1 MTRRRDPDD
10 DLKRE
15 IQTHLDLEAEEQRV
29 AGLPAR
35 DARDAAI
42 RAFGSPTRVREIARE
57 ARRWI
62 ALDHFVQD
70 VRFAIR
76 QMRRAPGVAFTAIL
90 TLALGIGANTAI
102 FSVISGFF
110 RPLPVANPDQLV
122 VIASMKPD
130 DQTGL
135 RYEFSFPA
143 LQDYR
148 RATADVFSEIMADG
162 VKFSGITIAGKTT
175 TFVHQNVSANFF
187 TGLGLRP
194 AAGRLFDPAEGER
207 VGLETIVVLGHSF
220 WLRRFG
226 GDPAVIGTLVRID
239 GEPARIV
246 GVAPEGFRGVFE
258 GADMEGYVPI
268 GTGLGRVPGQQYVTD
283 RAVRR
288 LRMLARLRPGVS
300 IATAQAAVDVV
311 AGRLAAAYPD
321 TEGNTTAKIFPETLA
336 RPIPLEK
343 WSELVPYVR
352 GVLLGLASIVLL
364 IACMNVAN
372 LLLVRAMARQ
382 REMAVRAALGSGRR
396 RLVRMLLVESLL
408 MTTAGTTLGLCVG
421 AVASALLVRS
431 VDIGFDAPL
440 HLDFTFDWRVF
451 TYAAFVALG
460 TTLVVGVLPA
470 RRASRAEITDLLHE
484 GGRSGTAGATRS
496 RALSSLVIAQIAG
509 CAALL
514 VVAGLFLRTLQNAR
528 QVDLGFDPT
537 GIVTARLDPSNIGR
551 TPEQS
556 NTFYLELERRIREW
570 PGVEYV
576 TSAFSRPLGLYFGG
590 YVVFPTT
597 EPIRNGKKIWSSG
610 VNTVTPDYFAAL
622 RIPIVRGRAFTWDD
636 DQNSR
641 RVAITNEAMAERFWP
656 GQDPIGKTISI
667 PESSKEPLV
676 VVGVARDAK
685 YAAVFEPRMSYCY
698 LPQLQ
703 DSSRLR
709 TVYIRS
715 SRSFEDIG
723 AAFER
728 EVHALEPD
736 LPIRDLGTL
745 SHLIATNL
753 GFVVFQVGAIQAA
766 ATGLLGLTLAIIG
779 IYGLISYRTAQ
790 RSREIGIRLA
800 LGAQARDVR
809 TLVLQ
814 QGGRLAITGI
824 AVGLAIAIV
833 FGLALSRFLVFVS
846 TIDPI
851 TFGAVTVLLAAA
863 ALLACDIPA
872 RRATRIDPI
881 VVLRH
886 E

>member
-1 MTRRRDPDD
+1 MTRRDPDD

-15 IQTHLDLEAEEQRV
+15 IQTHLDLEAEEQLAR
-29 AGLPAR
+29 GLTPAE
-35 DARDAAI
+35 ARHAAH
-42 RAFGSPTRVREIARE
+42 RAFGNPTVVREAARD

-62 ALDHFVQD
+62 ALDHFMQD
-70 VRFAIR
+70 VRFALR

-102 FSVISGFF
+102 FSVINGFF

-122 VIASMKPD
+122 VVASMKPD

-135 RYEFSFPA
+135 RYEFSYPA

-148 RATADVFSEIMADG
+148 RATTDVFADIMADG

-175 TFVHQNVSANFF
+175 SFVHQNVSANFF
-187 TGLGLRP
+187 TGLGLAP
-194 AAGRLFDPAEGER
+194 AAGRLFDPSEGER
-207 VGLETIVVLGHSF
+207 AGLEQILVLGHSF
-220 WLRRFG
+220 WIRRFG
-226 GDPAVIGTLVRID
+226 GDPSIVGTMVRID

-246 GVAPEGFRGVFE
+246 GVAPAGFRGVFE
-258 GADMEGYVPI
+258 GADMEGYVP
-268 GTGLGRVPGQQYVTD
+268 LGVGVGRARGHQYLTD
-283 RAVRR
+283 RGVKQI
-288 LRMLARLRPGVS
+288 RMLARLRPGVS

-311 AGRLAAAYPD
+311 ARRLAESYPD
-321 TEGNTTAKIFPETLA
+321 TDGNMTAKIFPETLA
-336 RPIPLEK
+336 RPVPLEK
-343 WSELVPYVR
+343 WAQLVPYVR

-408 MTTAGTTLGLCVG
+408 LTTAGTTLGLCAG
-421 AVASALLVRS
+421 AIASALLARS

-484 GGRSGTAGATRS
+484 GGRAGTASAGRN
-496 RALSSLVIAQIAG
+496 RVLGSLVIAQIAG
-509 CAALL
+509 CVALL
-514 VVAGLFLRTLQNAR
+514 VVAGLFVRTLQNAR
-528 QVDLGFDPT
+528 RVDLGFDPH
-537 GIVTARLDPSNIGR
+537 GIVTARLDPSNLGR
-551 TPEQS
+551 SQEQS
-556 NTFYLELERRIREW
+556 NAFYFELERRVREW

-576 TSAFSRPLGLYFGG
+576 TSAFSQPLGLYFGG
-590 YVVFPTT
+590 YFVYPAT
-597 EPIRNGKKIWSSG
+597 ESVRNGKQTGASG

-636 DQNSR
+636 DAPSR

-656 GQDPIGKTISI
+656 GQDPIGKKISI
-667 PESSKEPLV
+667 PENGSEPWE
-676 VVGVARDAK
+676 VVGVARDSK
-685 YAAVFEPRMSYCY
+685 YAAVFEPRMSYAY

-715 SRSFEDIG
+715 SRSFEDIS

-736 LPIRDLGTL
+736 LPIADLRTF
-745 SHLIATNL
+745 SHGIASNL
-753 GFVVFQVGAIQAA
+753 GFVLFQVGAIQAA
-766 ATGLLGLTLAIIG
+766 ATGVLGLTLAIIG

-800 LGAQARDVR
+800 LGAQAGDVR
-809 TLVLQ
+809 KLVLQ

-824 AVGLAIAIV
+824 AAGLAIAIV
-833 FGLALSRFLVFVS
+833 FGLALSRFLFFVS

-851 TFGAVTVLLAAA
+851 TFGGVTVLLTAA